1 MRVVLNMKTPMIFFL
16 SLLLATSAAATP
28 RQSAPPATPPSP
40 AQPSPQKP
48 PEADGTSEP
57 TGELPVSLDH
67 IREALSRPP
76 AIRLEDN
83 RAVFRVE
90 VVGRKLTIE
99 DILGPDYLKGP
110 VPAVAGGMTHQEF
123 LDLVTPKDVQ
133 GYAAFSN
140 GQALTVAATSF
151 ALQWGLL
158 KAIHKFQEAKADR
171 DRDAARKEVQD
182 ALAELEKARIKAG
195 LPPK

>member
-1 MRVVLNMKTPMIFFL
+1 MRVVLTMKAPMIFLL

-40 AQPSPQKP
+40 AQPSQQKP
-48 PEADGTSEP
+48 PEADGASEP
-57 TGELPVSLDH
+57 AGELPVSLDH

-76 AIRLEDN
+76 AIRLEDS
-83 RAVFRVE
+83 RVVFRVE
-90 VVGRKLTIE
+90 VLGRKLTIE

-133 GYAAFSN
+133 GYAPFSN
-140 GQALTVAATSF
+140 GEALTVAATSF
-151 ALQWGLL
+151 ATS
-158 KAIHKFQEAKADR
+158 F
-171 DRDAARKEVQD
+171 V
-182 ALAELEKARIKAG
+182 
-195 LPPK
+195 LPLPS